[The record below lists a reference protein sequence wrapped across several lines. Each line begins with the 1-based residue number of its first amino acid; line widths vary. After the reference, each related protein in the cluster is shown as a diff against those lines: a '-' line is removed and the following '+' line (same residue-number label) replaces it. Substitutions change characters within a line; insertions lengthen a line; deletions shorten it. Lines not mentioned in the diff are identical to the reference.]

1 MERQG
6 HLGTRCTA
14 GPTAPVAR
22 RLSPCHGCCDAQG
35 LGISKRP
42 VAARPARSPHL
53 MVGLDE
59 VAMDVDAWRDGGVQW
74 GVIGVY
80 CLAAFH
86 HVNASSSARC
96 GRRTPE
102 PEASGG

>member
-1 MERQG
+1 
-6 HLGTRCTA
+6 
-14 GPTAPVAR
+14 
-22 RLSPCHGCCDAQG
+22 
-35 LGISKRP
+35 
-42 VAARPARSPHL
+42 